1 MIVLNIFDEKANTK
15 IYSFE
20 PVRRWDF
27 WGVCFENDNYNIWIQ
42 SGDIGIIC
50 YEYRDGEWHRSPDA
64 IDLHISFQSGKMVH
78 ERRILIALLYLF

>member
-50 YEYRDGEWHRSPDA
+50 YEYCDGEWHYNLDA
-64 IDLHISFQSGKMVH
+64 VRLSYIVSM
-78 ERRILIALLYLF
+78 